1 MKKIIIPI
9 LLLIVGCIVGIGL
22 YFNSHYIPNTI
33 IDYELNSI
41 EVGNKSYEKVAEM
54 LKQDLGS
61 HKYTITKVDGSSQ
74 VVLLKD
80 ISENLIIED
89 IVELLK
95 VNREGKITETEFK
108 IDVLDLIVF
117 DDEKINS
124 VFTSVKNDFSI
135 NPINSRD
142 AYISFV
148 EDKKQYEII
157 SEVIGN
163 ELTEDAYD
171 KFKNEINSYN
181 FNLNLV
187 DLGCYIMPNIYKDN
201 EILLKNLEL
210 YKKYETFVLTYSFG
224 DDKEILDIDF
234 WNKWITPQYSE
245 SNPEML
251 NVESPFVLNQDS
263 VDDYVLELARKYN
276 TYGKARTFV
285 TSTGEVK
292 QITKGDYGWILN
304 KKKMS
309 EDIMTHFNEVK
320 SEEKEAIFSQK
331 AISFG
336 ESDFTNSYVE
346 VSIPK
351 QRVWMYVNGECIVDT
366 PVVTGNISKG
376 HNTREGVFS
385 LTYKT
390 RNATLRGADYASFV
404 YYWMPFDGGIGLHD
418 ATWRGSFGG
427 NIYKTNGS
435 HGCVNMPLEA
445 AKTVYNNLESN
456 MPIIV
461 WD

>member
-1 MKKIIIPI
+1 MKKVIIPI
-9 LLLIVGCIVGIGL
+9 LLLVVAGIVSIGL
-22 YFNSHYIPNTI
+22 YFNFHYVPNTV
-33 IDYELNSI
+33 IDYGLNSI
-41 EVGNKSYEKVAEM
+41 EVGNKSYEEVAEI
-54 LKQDLGS
+54 LKADLDS
-61 HKYTITKVDGSSQ
+61 HKYNITKVDGKSQ

-89 IVELLK
+89 IVNLLK
-95 VNREGKITETEFK
+95 TNREGKISEKRFE
-108 IDVLDLIVF
+108 IAISDLVVF
-117 DDEKINS
+117 SDEKING
-124 VFTSVKNDFSI
+124 VFASIKNDFI
-135 NPINSRD
+135 ENPVNSKD
-142 AYISFV
+142 AYISFI
-148 EDKKQYEII
+148 EDKKQYEIVP
-157 SEVIGN
+157 EVIGN
-163 ELTEDAYD
+163 ELVDGADE
-171 KFKNEINSYN
+171 KIKNEIINYN
-181 FNLNLV
+181 FNLDLV

-201 EILLKNLEL
+201 EVLVKNFEL
-210 YKKYETFVLTYSFG
+210 YKKYESLVLTYSFG
-224 DDKEILDIDF
+224 ENKETLDIGI
-234 WNKWITPQYSE
+234 WNKWIIPQYLE
-245 SNPEML
+245 TGLL
-251 NVESPFVLNQDS
+251 NAENPFVLNQDS
-263 VDDYVLELARKYN
+263 IDDYVLELARKYN
-276 TYGKARTFV
+276 TYGKARIFV

-292 QITKGDYGWILN
+292 EITKGDYGWILN

-309 EDIMTHFNEVK
+309 EDILTHFYDVK

-346 VSIPK
+346 VSIPE
-351 QRVWMYVNGECIVDT
+351 QRVWMYVNGECIVNT

-418 ATWRGSFGG
+418 ATWRSSFGG
-427 NIYKTNGS
+427 KIYKTNGS

-445 AKTVYNNLESN
+445 AKTVYNNLESD

>member
-1 MKKIIIPI
+1 MKKIIVPI
-9 LLLIVGCIVGIGL
+9 LLLVVAGVVGIGL
-22 YFNSHYIPNTI
+22 YFNSHYVPNTV
-33 IDYELNSI
+33 IDYGLNSI
-41 EVGNKSYEKVAEM
+41 EVGNKSYEEVAEM

-61 HKYTITKVDGSSQ
+61 HKYNITKVDGDSQ

-80 ISENLIIED
+80 ISESIVIED
-89 IVELLK
+89 IINLLK
-95 VNREGKITETEFK
+95 TNREGKITEKEFE
-108 IDVLDLIVF
+108 IAISDLIIF
-117 DDEKINS
+117 NEEKINS
-124 VFTSVKNDFSI
+124 VFNSINNDFIS
-135 NPINSRD
+135 NPITSKD
-142 AYISFV
+142 AYISYI

-163 ELTEDAYD
+163 ELIDNADEII
-171 KFKNEINSYN
+171 KNEIINYN
-181 FNLNLV
+181 FDLNLV

-201 EILLKNLEL
+201 EILVNNLEL
-210 YKKYETFVLTYSFG
+210 YKKYETLVLTYSFG
-224 DDKEILDIDF
+224 DNKETLDISF
-234 WNKWITPQYSE
+234 WNKWMTPQYSE
-245 SNPEML
+245 ANPKVL
-251 NVESPFVLNQDS
+251 KVENPFVLNQDS
-263 VDDYVLELARKYN
+263 VDDYVLELAKKYN

-309 EDIMTHFNEVK
+309 EDIMTHFSEIK

-336 ESDFTNSYVE
+336 ENDFTNSYVE
-346 VSIPK
+346 VSIPE
-351 QRVWMYVNGECIVDT
+351 QRVWMYVNGECIVNT

-427 NIYKTNGS
+427 KIYKTNGS

>member
-1 MKKIIIPI
+1 MKKIIILI
-9 LLLIVGCIVGIGL
+9 LLLIVGSIVGIGL

-135 NPINSRD
+135 NPINSKD

-224 DDKEILDIDF
+224 DDKETLDIDF
-234 WNKWITPQYSE
+234 WNKWITPQYLE
-245 SNPEML
+245 SNPKML

-263 VDDYVLELARKYN
+263 VDDYVLELAKKYN

>member
-1 MKKIIIPI
+1 MKKIIVPI
-9 LLLIVGCIVGIGL
+9 LLLVVAGVVGIGL
-22 YFNSHYIPNTI
+22 YFNSHYVPNTV
-33 IDYELNSI
+33 IDYGLNSI
-41 EVGNKSYEKVAEM
+41 EVGNKSYEEVAEM

-61 HKYTITKVDGSSQ
+61 HKYNITKVDGDSQ

-80 ISENLIIED
+80 ISESIVIED
-89 IVELLK
+89 IVNLLK
-95 VNREGKITETEFK
+95 TNREGKITEKEFE
-108 IDVLDLIVF
+108 IAISDLIVF
-117 DDEKINS
+117 NEEKINS
-124 VFTSVKNDFSI
+124 VFNSINNDFIS
-135 NPINSRD
+135 NPITSKD
-142 AYISFV
+142 AYISYI

-163 ELTEDAYD
+163 ELIDNADEII
-171 KFKNEINSYN
+171 KNEIINYN
-181 FNLNLV
+181 FDLNLV

-201 EILLKNLEL
+201 EILVNNLEL
-210 YKKYETFVLTYSFG
+210 YKKYETLVLTYSFG
-224 DDKEILDIDF
+224 DNKETLDISF
-234 WNKWITPQYSE
+234 WNKWMTPQYSE
-245 SNPEML
+245 ANPKVL
-251 NVESPFVLNQDS
+251 KVENPFVLNQDS
-263 VDDYVLELARKYN
+263 VDDYVLELAKKYN

-309 EDIMTHFNEVK
+309 EDIMTHFSELK

-336 ESDFTNSYVE
+336 ENDFTNSYVE
-346 VSIPK
+346 VSIPE
-351 QRVWMYVNGECIVDT
+351 QRVWMYVNGECIVNT

-427 NIYKTNGS
+427 KIYKTNGS

>member
-1 MKKIIIPI
+1 MKKIIVPI
-9 LLLIVGCIVGIGL
+9 LLLVVAGVVGIGL
-22 YFNSHYIPNTI
+22 YFNSHYVPNTV
-33 IDYELNSI
+33 IDYGLNSI
-41 EVGNKSYEKVAEM
+41 EVGNKSYEEVAEM

-61 HKYTITKVDGSSQ
+61 HKYNITKVDGDSQ

-80 ISENLIIED
+80 ISESIVIED
-89 IVELLK
+89 IINLLK
-95 VNREGKITETEFK
+95 TNREGKITEKEFE
-108 IDVLDLIVF
+108 IAISDLIVF
-117 DDEKINS
+117 NEEKINS
-124 VFTSVKNDFSI
+124 VFNSINNDFIS
-135 NPINSRD
+135 NPITSKD
-142 AYISFV
+142 AYISYI

-163 ELTEDAYD
+163 ELIDNADEII
-171 KFKNEINSYN
+171 KNEIINYN
-181 FNLNLV
+181 FDLNLV

-201 EILLKNLEL
+201 EILVNNLEL
-210 YKKYETFVLTYSFG
+210 YKKYETLVLTYSFG
-224 DDKEILDIDF
+224 DNKETLDISF
-234 WNKWITPQYSE
+234 WNKWMTPQYSE
-245 SNPEML
+245 ANPKVL
-251 NVESPFVLNQDS
+251 KVENPFVLNQDS

-309 EDIMTHFNEVK
+309 EDIMTHFSELK

-336 ESDFTNSYVE
+336 ENDFTNSYVE
-346 VSIPK
+346 VSIPE
-351 QRVWMYVNGECIVDT
+351 QRVWMYVNGECIVNT

-427 NIYKTNGS
+427 KIYKTNGS

>member
-1 MKKIIIPI
+1 MKKIIVPI
-9 LLLIVGCIVGIGL
+9 LLLVVAGVVGIGL
-22 YFNSHYIPNTI
+22 YFNSHYVPNTV
-33 IDYELNSI
+33 IDYGLNSI
-41 EVGNKSYEKVAEM
+41 EVGNKSYEEVAEM

-61 HKYTITKVDGSSQ
+61 HKYNITKVDGDSQ

-80 ISENLIIED
+80 ISESIVIED
-89 IVELLK
+89 IVNLLK
-95 VNREGKITETEFK
+95 TNREGKITEKEFE
-108 IDVLDLIVF
+108 IAISDLIVF
-117 DDEKINS
+117 NEEKINS
-124 VFTSVKNDFSI
+124 VFNSINNDFVS
-135 NPINSRD
+135 NPITSKD
-142 AYISFV
+142 AYISYI

-163 ELTEDAYD
+163 ELIDNADEII
-171 KFKNEINSYN
+171 KNEIINYN
-181 FNLNLV
+181 FDLNLV

-201 EILLKNLEL
+201 EILLNNLEL
-210 YKKYETFVLTYSFG
+210 YKKYETLVLTYSFG
-224 DDKEILDIDF
+224 DNKETLDISF
-234 WNKWITPQYSE
+234 WNKWMTPQYSE
-245 SNPEML
+245 ANPEVL
-251 NVESPFVLNQDS
+251 KVENPFVLNQDS

-309 EDIMTHFNEVK
+309 EDIMTHFSELK

-336 ESDFTNSYVE
+336 ENDFTNSYVE
-346 VSIPK
+346 VSIPE
-351 QRVWMYVNGECIVDT
+351 QRVWMYVNGECIVNT

-427 NIYKTNGS
+427 KIYKTNGS

>member
-9 LLLIVGCIVGIGL
+9 LLLIVAGIVGIGL
-22 YFNSHYIPNTI
+22 YFNSHYVPNTV
-33 IDYELNSI
+33 IDYGLNSI
-41 EVGNKSYEKVAEM
+41 EVGNKSYEVVAEM

-80 ISENLIIED
+80 ISENFSIED
-89 IVELLK
+89 IVKLLK

-108 IDVLDLIVF
+108 INILDLIVF
-117 DDEKINS
+117 NEEKINS
-124 VFTSVKNDFSI
+124 VFNSINNDFVS
-135 NPINSRD
+135 NPITSKD
-142 AYISFV
+142 AYISYI
-148 EDKKQYEII
+148 EDKKQYEKI
-157 SEVIGN
+157 SEEIGN

-171 KFKNEINSYN
+171 KFKNEIINYN
-181 FNLNLV
+181 FDLNLV

-201 EILLKNLEL
+201 EILVNNLEL
-210 YKKYETFVLTYSFG
+210 YKKYETLVLTYSFG
-224 DDKEILDIDF
+224 DNKETLDISF
-234 WNKWITPQYSE
+234 WNKWMTPQYSE
-245 SNPEML
+245 ANPEML
-251 NVESPFVLNQDS
+251 IVENPFVLNKDS
-263 VDDYVLELARKYN
+263 VDGYVLSLAKKYN
-276 TYGKARTFV
+276 TYGDTRTFV

-304 KKKMS
+304 KEKMS
-309 EDIMTHFNEVK
+309 EDIMTHFSELK

-336 ESDFTNSYVE
+336 ENDFTNSYVE
-346 VSIPK
+346 VSIPE
-351 QRVWMYVNGECIVDT
+351 QRVWMYVNGECILDT

-390 RNATLRGADYASFV
+390 RNATLRGPGYASFV

-427 NIYKTNGS
+427 KIYKTNGS

>member
-9 LLLIVGCIVGIGL
+9 LLLIVAGIVGIGL
-22 YFNSHYIPNTI
+22 YFNSHYVPNTV
-33 IDYELNSI
+33 IDYGLNSI
-41 EVGNKSYEKVAEM
+41 EVGNKSYEEVAEM

-80 ISENLIIED
+80 ISEGIVIED
-89 IVELLK
+89 IVNLLK
-95 VNREGKITETEFK
+95 TNREGKITETEFK
-108 IDVLDLIVF
+108 INVLDLIVF
-117 DDEKINS
+117 NEEKINS
-124 VFTSVKNDFSI
+124 VFNSINNDFVS
-135 NPINSRD
+135 NPITSKD

-171 KFKNEINSYN
+171 KFKNEIINYN
-181 FNLNLV
+181 FDLNLV

-201 EILLKNLEL
+201 EILVNNLEF
-210 YKKYETFVLTYSFG
+210 YKKYETLVLTYSFG
-224 DDKEILDIDF
+224 NNKETLDINF
-234 WNKWITPQYSE
+234 WNKWMTPQYSE
-245 SNPEML
+245 ANPEML
-251 NVESPFVLNQDS
+251 KVENPFVLNQDS
-263 VDDYVLELARKYN
+263 VDDYVLELAKKYN
-276 TYGKARTFV
+276 TYGKTRTFI

-304 KKKMS
+304 KEKMS
-309 EDIMTHFNEVK
+309 EDIMTHFSELK

-336 ESDFTNSYVE
+336 ENDFTNSYVE
-346 VSIPK
+346 VSIPE
-351 QRVWMYVNGECIVDT
+351 QRVWMYVNGECIVNT

-427 NIYKTNGS
+427 KIYKTNGS

>member
-1 MKKIIIPI
+1 MKKIIVPI
-9 LLLIVGCIVGIGL
+9 LLLVVAGVVGIGL
-22 YFNSHYIPNTI
+22 YFNSHYVPNTV
-33 IDYELNSI
+33 IDYGLNSI
-41 EVGNKSYEKVAEM
+41 EVGNKSYEEVAEM

-61 HKYTITKVDGSSQ
+61 HKYNITKVDGDSQ

-80 ISENLIIED
+80 ISESIVIED
-89 IVELLK
+89 IINLLK
-95 VNREGKITETEFK
+95 TNREGKITEKEFE
-108 IDVLDLIVF
+108 IAISDLIVF
-117 DDEKINS
+117 NEEKINS
-124 VFTSVKNDFSI
+124 VFNSINNDFIS
-135 NPINSRD
+135 NPITSKD
-142 AYISFV
+142 AYISYI

-163 ELTEDAYD
+163 ELIDNADEII
-171 KFKNEINSYN
+171 KNEIINYN
-181 FNLNLV
+181 FDLNLV

-201 EILLKNLEL
+201 EILVNNLEL
-210 YKKYETFVLTYSFG
+210 YKKYETLVLTYSFG
-224 DDKEILDIDF
+224 DNKETLDISF
-234 WNKWITPQYSE
+234 WNKWMTPQYSE
-245 SNPEML
+245 ANPKVL
-251 NVESPFVLNQDS
+251 KVENPFVLNQDS
-263 VDDYVLELARKYN
+263 VDDYVLELAKKYN

-309 EDIMTHFNEVK
+309 EDIMTHFSELK

-336 ESDFTNSYVE
+336 ENDFTNSYVE
-346 VSIPK
+346 VSIPE
-351 QRVWMYVNGECIVDT
+351 QRVWMYVNGECIVNT

-427 NIYKTNGS
+427 KIYKTNGS

>member
-1 MKKIIIPI
+1 MKKIIVPI
-9 LLLIVGCIVGIGL
+9 LLLVVAGIVGIGL
-22 YFNSHYIPNTI
+22 YFNSHYVPNTV
-33 IDYELNSI
+33 IDYGLNSI
-41 EVGNKSYEKVAEM
+41 EVGNKSYEEAAEM

-61 HKYTITKVDGSSQ
+61 HKYNITKVDGDSQ

-80 ISENLIIED
+80 ISESIVIED
-89 IVELLK
+89 IVNLLK
-95 VNREGKITETEFK
+95 TNREGKITEKEFE
-108 IDVLDLIVF
+108 IAISDLIVF
-117 DDEKINS
+117 NEEKINS
-124 VFTSVKNDFSI
+124 VFNSINNDFVS
-135 NPINSRD
+135 NPITSKD
-142 AYISFV
+142 AYISYI

-163 ELTEDAYD
+163 ELIDNADEII
-171 KFKNEINSYN
+171 KNEIINYN
-181 FNLNLV
+181 FDLNLV

-201 EILLKNLEL
+201 EILVNNLEL
-210 YKKYETFVLTYSFG
+210 YKKYETLVLTYSFG
-224 DDKEILDIDF
+224 DNKETLDISF
-234 WNKWITPQYSE
+234 WNKWMTPQYSE
-245 SNPEML
+245 ANPKVL
-251 NVESPFVLNQDS
+251 KVENPFVLNQDS
-263 VDDYVLELARKYN
+263 VDDYVLELAKKYN

-309 EDIMTHFNEVK
+309 EDIMTHFSELK

-336 ESDFTNSYVE
+336 ENDFTNSYVE
-346 VSIPK
+346 VSIPE
-351 QRVWMYVNGECIVDT
+351 QRVWMYVNGECIVNT

-418 ATWRGSFGG
+418 ATWRSSFGG
-427 NIYKTNGS
+427 KIYKTNGS

>member
-1 MKKIIIPI
+1 
-9 LLLIVGCIVGIGL
+9 
-22 YFNSHYIPNTI
+22 
-33 IDYELNSI
+33 
-41 EVGNKSYEKVAEM
+41 
-54 LKQDLGS
+54 
-61 HKYTITKVDGSSQ
+61 
-74 VVLLKD
+74 
-80 ISENLIIED
+80 
-89 IVELLK
+89 
-95 VNREGKITETEFK
+95 
-108 IDVLDLIVF
+108 
-117 DDEKINS
+117 
-124 VFTSVKNDFSI
+124 
-135 NPINSRD
+135 
-142 AYISFV
+142 
-148 EDKKQYEII
+148 
-157 SEVIGN
+157 
-163 ELTEDAYD
+163 
-171 KFKNEINSYN
+171 
-181 FNLNLV
+181 
-187 DLGCYIMPNIYKDN
+187 MPNIYKDN
-201 EILLKNLEL
+201 EILVNNLEL
-210 YKKYETFVLTYSFG
+210 YKKYETLVLTYSFG
-224 DDKEILDIDF
+224 DNKETLDISF
-234 WNKWITPQYSE
+234 WNKWMTPQYSE
-245 SNPEML
+245 TNSEVL
-251 NVESPFVLNQDS
+251 KVENPFVLNQDS

-309 EDIMTHFNEVK
+309 EDIMTHFSELK

-336 ESDFTNSYVE
+336 ENDFTNSYVE
-346 VSIPK
+346 VSIPE
-351 QRVWMYVNGECIVDT
+351 QRVWMYVNGECIVNT

-418 ATWRGSFGG
+418 ATWRSSFGG
-427 NIYKTNGS
+427 KIYKTNGS